1 MRIERSF
8 RLAAAPWAVWA
19 SLEDSRLMAECLPGA
34 ELEEGTDPDNLEG
47 RLTVRL
53 GPIVAGFEG
62 TVTITRDETS
72 RGGTMQA
79 QGIDKRTRTK
89 VRADISYQLA
99 ESDGESTVTIA
110 CDFSLTGTLA
120 QFARKNL
127 VDKVANELIEGFSQR
142 LEQRLAV

>member
-34 ELEEGTDPDNLEG
+34 ELEGGTDPDNLEG

-110 CDFSLTGTLA
+110 CDSCLTGALVL
-120 QFARKNL
+120 FASKDL